1 MGTNDETIWLC
12 MINPKVLEVLN
23 QLLKAM
29 EQLSMAPPKEEAVQ
43 VPHRMP
49 GALLTVDEAAQ
60 RLGVS
65 KYTLRGWVSQR
76 RIPYVKIGGALCL
89 VQPTWTTSSKPQP
102 WTLENPGEGIKNY
115 FSDHITENP
124 GKRAA
129 GWGRNQSSSHQH
141 LSAPQPALDRPG
153 FPALFL

>member
-12 MINPKVLEVLN
+12 KINPKVLEVLN

-60 RLGVS
+60 RLAVS

-76 RIPYVKIGGALCL
+76 RIPYVKIGRRTLFN
-89 VQPTWTTSSKPQP
+89 PTDLDNLIKASTVEPRKPR
-102 WTLENPGEGIKNY
+102 E
-115 FSDHITENP
+115 
-124 GKRAA
+124 RC
-129 GWGRNQSSSHQH
+129 
-141 LSAPQPALDRPG
+141 
-153 FPALFL
+153 